1 MSASARRR
9 GTILGDSGGS
19 TMFSPFSDSK
29 SVVGL
34 VVLVGPVL
42 VFASFLLPPSNDLNA
57 VRISVLELIS
67 MALGYLAGSTPR
79 N

>member
-1 MSASARRR
+1 M
-9 GTILGDSGGS
+9 L
-19 TMFSPFSDSK
+19 SPFSDSK

-34 VVLVGPVL
+34 IVLIGPIL
-42 VFASFLLPPSNDLNA
+42 VFASFLLPQSPDLNA
-57 VRISVLELIS
+57 VRISVLELVS